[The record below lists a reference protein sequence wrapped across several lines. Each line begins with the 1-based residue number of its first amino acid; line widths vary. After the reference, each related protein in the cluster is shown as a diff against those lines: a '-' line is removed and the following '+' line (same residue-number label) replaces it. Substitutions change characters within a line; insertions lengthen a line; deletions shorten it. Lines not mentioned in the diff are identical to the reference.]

1 MEDDNY
7 DNLIDN
13 GNQQLAKLHDWLCAN
28 KLCLKATKTKAIV
41 FRASRKP
48 LRGPLNVLKLKGCP
62 IDMVDNHIFL
72 GVNFN
77 KNLSWANQM
86 LRVKSKL
93 QCNVGI
99 ISKIRYQITPQV
111 VKNLFHSMILSH
123 LRYCNITWCYGNFTI
138 RTSLQAQCNKFLRA
152 GFRLHPRTCVKYLL
166 QIYKLPS
173 LNEVSFKTLA
183 TCMQKIIL
191 GKYPPQFTDFFARS
205 HHRYSTM

>member
-1 MEDDNY
+1 
-7 DNLIDN
+7 
-13 GNQQLAKLHDWLCAN
+13 
-28 KLCLKATKTKAIV
+28 
-41 FRASRKP
+41 
-48 LRGPLNVLKLKGCP
+48 
-62 IDMVDNHIFL
+62 
-72 GVNFN
+72 
-77 KNLSWANQM
+77 M

-111 VKNLFHSMILSH
+111 VKNLFHSMILSN

-173 LNEVSFKTLA
+173 LNELSFKRLA
-183 TCMQKIIL
+183 NCMHKIIL
-191 GKYPPQFTDFFARS
+191 SQYPPQFIDFFARS
-205 HHRYSTM
+205 HHRYSTSSSSVSPFIPTFHRLETTKQALSYRACKTWNSIPLDIKYKTISPPRNQDTNENHRRIIRPLRQFSAALNDYILSVSIINPLF